1 MLRHEHFFYKVLTS
15 VYLVIWSTNDCVHSL
30 QIFVPLKWSF
40 IILIVVK
47 MTKNCTSIV
56 INQFEGLEN
65 HDNVVN
71 GKISPTVHIWHNSFW
86 STCYIWELLLQWL
99 TSMLCFK
106 NNVSK
111 YAVNAWKCNSLETF
125 LWWKISDFSDDW
137 IKDIWFQSFTV
148 YIVYYYWVFNKSVH
162 V

>member
-71 GKISPTVHIWHNSFW
+71 GKMSPTVHIWHNPFW

-111 YAVNAWKCNSLETF
+111 YTVNAWKCNSLETF
-125 LWWKISDFSDDW
+125 LWWKISDFFRW
-137 IKDIWFQSFTV
+137 L
-148 YIVYYYWVFNKSVH
+148 NKRHLISIFYCIH
-162 V
+162 CLLLLSI